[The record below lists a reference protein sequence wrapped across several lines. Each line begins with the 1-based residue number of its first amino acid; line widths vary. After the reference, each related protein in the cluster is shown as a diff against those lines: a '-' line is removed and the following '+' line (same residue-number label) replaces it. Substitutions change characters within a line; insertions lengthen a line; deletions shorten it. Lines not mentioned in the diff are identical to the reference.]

1 MWFGLT
7 GRNASGKTTVV
18 DWLVDNEFVATSC
31 SDSIR
36 AHLKTQGKEINRDN
50 LIAGGRELRAAH
62 GPAILAEML
71 RDANTAVES
80 LVIDSIR
87 TPAEVEALRERPDFR
102 LIEVRASREVR
113 WSRLQSR
120 GRDGDPTDWETF
132 VSQEESELVAAD
144 ASGQALEAT
153 AEMADIIIINDGDT
167 ESLQEALELLIRPD
181 ES

>member
-18 DWLVDNEFVATSC
+18 DWLVDNGYSAASC

-36 AHLKTQGKEINRDN
+36 THLMNQGIELNREN
-50 LIAGGRELRAAH
+50 LIAGGRELRAKH
-62 GPAILAEML
+62 GPGILAEML
-71 RDANTAVES
+71 RDANHDAVN

-102 LIEVRASREVR
+102 LIEVHASREVR

-120 GRDGDPTDWETF
+120 GREGDPLDWETF
-132 VSQEESELVAAD
+132 LAQEEAELVAAD
-144 ASGQALEAT
+144 ESGQALEAT
-153 AEMADIIIINDGDT
+153 AELADIVIINDADEGA
-167 ESLQEALELLIRPD
+167 LREALEWLLKPA

>member
-18 DWLVDNEFVATSC
+18 DWLVDNEYAAASC

-36 AHLKTQGKEINRDN
+36 THLKNQGIELNREN
-50 LIAGGRELRAAH
+50 LIAGGRELRAKH
-62 GPAILAEML
+62 GPGILAEML
-71 RDANTAVES
+71 RDANHDAVN

-102 LIEVRASREVR
+102 LIEVHASREVR

-120 GRDGDPTDWETF
+120 GREGDPLDWETF
-132 VSQEESELVAAD
+132 LAQEEAELVAAD
-144 ASGQALEAT
+144 ESGQALEAT
-153 AEMADIIIINDGDT
+153 AELADIVIINDADEGA
-167 ESLQEALELLIRPD
+167 LREALEWLLKLA